1 MVDSAKDKGD
11 DIVVVFAG
19 KQEAKGTC
27 SFICYCGKEAIANGA
42 HAGNI
47 VREVAT
53 IAGGAGGG
61 KPDTA
66 MAGGKDIAKIADALN
81 AAEEIV
87 KSKLK

>member
-11 DIVVVFAG
+11 DIVVIFAG

-27 SFICYCGKEAIANGA
+27 SFICYCGKAAIANGA

-61 KPDTA
+61 KPDSA
-66 MAGGKDIAKIADALN
+66 MAGGKDITKIADALN

-87 KSKLK
+87 KAKLK